1 MDTVLFLILVIVLGA
16 ALPWPNS
23 AYGRS
28 QHHRLTDKQPPADE
42 TKVFDHE
49 ALQKAAV
56 KLKAPDVRPTPEA
69 SQKAT
74 VKLCDADS
82 DFAALKREFDERWI
96 AHQQEEGDD
105 NGAEDSE
112 KALILEAPDVEPDQR
127 SATVANFMLTFCG
140 EYVKRYPIGGL
151 EESVRAMRKAI
162 ALRFPNLTA
171 MDVRKAAALAET
183 MARANRGQTAL
194 N

>member
-1 MDTVLFLILVIVLGA
+1 MDAVLFLILVIVLGA

-28 QHHRLTDKQPPADE
+28 QHHRLTPADE

-74 VKLCDADS
+74 VMLCDDDS
-82 DFAALKREFDERWI
+82 DFAALKRKFDERWI
-96 AHQQEEGDD
+96 AHSQQEKGDD

-112 KALILEAPDVEPDQR
+112 KALISAPD
-127 SATVANFMLTFCG
+127 C
-140 EYVKRYPIGGL
+140 
-151 EESVRAMRKAI
+151 
-162 ALRFPNLTA
+162 
-171 MDVRKAAALAET
+171 
-183 MARANRGQTAL
+183 
-194 N
+194 